1 MLFTGSRAA
10 RTLAGA
16 GIIVSLA
23 AGISVALSAGRNNGQ
38 TPAPVSAEMRGL
50 WVLRSS
56 LASPEGI
63 ATLVRSA
70 KANGFN
76 TLFVQVRARG
86 DALYAG
92 SVEPR
97 ASDLARQ
104 PEAFDPLADVL
115 RAAHASGLRVHAWLN
130 VNLVSSAVELPRPRE
145 HLVYRHPEW
154 LMVPRELGQELARV
168 EPASPG
174 YLGKLARWT
183 RTQAADVEGLYASP
197 ISSGAVDHLRTIVRG
212 LARRYAVDGVHFDYA
227 RYPTDHFD
235 YSRTAIREFRIAIE
249 GRLPVAVRRELA
261 AEEANDLFAFP
272 DALPDEWRRFRVA
285 RMTTLVARLRES
297 VKAERPAA
305 VVSVAA
311 APDMHEALERRLQE
325 WPKWLEDGL
334 IDAVAPMAYTTEP
347 TRFAEQIAAARAVA
361 GARHVWAG
369 IGAYR
374 LSPAQTIDNIA
385 TARRLGAGGVILFSY
400 DSLIDPRQ
408 TARDYLAAVSR
419 GAFGPHE
426 ADTGSR

>member
-1 MLFTGSRAA
+1 
-10 RTLAGA
+10 
-16 GIIVSLA
+16 
-23 AGISVALSAGRNNGQ
+23 
-38 TPAPVSAEMRGL
+38 
-50 WVLRSS
+50 VLRSS
-56 LASPEGI
+56 LASPEDI

-272 DALPDEWRRFRVA
+272 DALPDDHARRTASRE
-285 RMTTLVARLRES
+285 RES
-297 VKAERPAA
+297 RASGGRGQ
-305 VVSVAA
+305 
-311 APDMHEALERRLQE
+311 RR
-325 WPKWLEDGL
+325 
-334 IDAVAPMAYTTEP
+334 
-347 TRFAEQIAAARAVA
+347 
-361 GARHVWAG
+361 
-369 IGAYR
+369 
-374 LSPAQTIDNIA
+374 
-385 TARRLGAGGVILFSY
+385 
-400 DSLIDPRQ
+400 
-408 TARDYLAAVSR
+408 
-419 GAFGPHE
+419 
-426 ADTGSR
+426 GSS